1 MKKSICTVMLLAT
14 AVLAQAQASQFPFEK
29 ISKAMDCRMVKITG
43 RLLGEQYFA
52 YNYEKFLN
60 YPVVRFNVFYGAKS
74 SGYSSEDWLCVLPDD
89 SQGDDN
95 TIVAFMGQPAKTYS
109 VEETTGSNKFPL
121 LRYFFSTSS
130 NDIAA
135 FGLVKVKWGDAFN
148 SYCLIGV
155 QAQTGN
161 KSYVIVEKCD
171 FYDISSGQERL
182 VLAGYCPMMDD
193 YKAANLM
200 RVYFEHMYEY
210 YR

>member
-1 MKKSICTVMLLAT
+1 
-14 AVLAQAQASQFPFEK
+14 
-29 ISKAMDCRMVKITG
+29 
-43 RLLGEQYFA
+43 
-52 YNYEKFLN
+52 
-60 YPVVRFNVFYGAKS
+60 
-74 SGYSSEDWLCVLPDD
+74 
-89 SQGDDN
+89 
-95 TIVAFMGQPAKTYS
+95 MGQPAKTYS

-210 YR
+210 SHNVARAYGTWKTDVGDVVSRAGKAGTGFRHALPAREQRKNTRHIIRNMSDIIQNMSGMFFLPPQGPCGRKQKARHRTLLLSLTGTGGHKMRAF